1 MLFRSLLLALL
12 PCGMGRIW
20 RIVAGPLGVVLGSAN
35 LMAALPLLLANLRR
49 ELASCAWGGEQDRAQ
64 AEEAM
69 TAAVALGFALPG
81 LGQVMGLVCVPFL
94 AWMRDQTLSLSDQ
107 LQVLLIG
114 VPSVSGGLKLAVRE
128 GLRQQGLPLDL
139 LTLIDVTGVWV
150 YRFEKGMTLL
160 GLLSLALVVYA
171 GALRMLR
178 FRPLPLLLALA
189 AAGLPAGLGGSAVHA
204 GLAASLRGR
213 YRNDRLV
220 LERQA
225 MQSHPPV
232 MLVSLPPPAPVSL
245 REIRGRGVLR
255 LGVRREAMPWA
266 YRNHSGQWVGFDLDL
281 LRRLS
286 IDLGIGQIQLVEG
299 SSQDLERW
307 LEQGRLDLLAS
318 GMGKALQGGGGG
330 GVYLFLDH
338 GSDSGPAFAAPVALI
353 APGSND
359 GFHEAVRPDSG
370 YYADAADLDGDGD
383 LDLVVGGYSHWQP
396 VPRALSAE
404 EEQRVA
410 VLRRE
415 LAVLDAAT
423 SAYSKAA
430 SAAIAGM
437 SGEEARKGAREFYE
451 AHKEE
456 MTTRAKETATRRNEL
471 DRLVPGTQ
479 RKPFVWFYENLA
491 VAKASPTGR

>member
-1 MLFRSLLLALL
+1 MDFDHDGSVD
-12 PCGMGRIW
+12 
-20 RIVAGPLGVVLGSAN
+20 IVAGIFDGSPHLARGTAKGFGLLEQITDPTGARIVLNMFWNFDQKHWDETKSYDVEGAVHGHLTS
-35 LMAALPLLLANLRR
+35 
-49 ELASCAWGGEQDRAQ
+49 
-64 AEEAM
+64 
-69 TAAVALGFALPG
+69 AVAYD
-81 LGQVMGLVCVPFL
+81 
-94 AWMRDQTLSLSDQ
+94 WDRDQ
-107 LQVLLIG
+107 
-114 VPSVSGGLKLAVRE
+114 
-128 GLRQQGLPLDL
+128 
-139 LTLIDVTGVWV
+139 
-150 YRFEKGMTLL
+150 
-160 GLLSLALVVYA
+160 
-171 GALRMLR
+171 
-178 FRPLPLLLALA
+178 
-189 AAGLPAGLGGSAVHA
+189 
-204 GLAASLRGR
+204 
-213 YRNDRLV
+213 
-220 LERQA
+220 
-225 MQSHPPV
+225 
-232 MLVSLPPPAPVSL
+232 
-245 REIRGRGVLR
+245 
-255 LGVRREAMPWA
+255 
-266 YRNHSGQWVGFDLDL
+266 DLDL
-281 LRRLS
+281 LLGDHATGRVYLRRNEGAPNKAAFGAKNLPVRLAS
-286 IDLGIGQIQLVEG
+286 GELLDVPGTVATLRLV
-299 SSQDLERW
+299 DWDRD
-307 LEQGRLDLLAS
+307 GRLDLLAS

-491 VAKASPTGR
+491 VAKAIGRAHV